1 MCRIH
6 KSVFCWDMSS
16 ILRHLYGGCTCIEEV
31 TVTSEQ
37 TCMVLAMQKKTAM
50 FNHNI
55 KCGLTLH
62 DCQNCGGTDLQS
74 YQNVVLLIVLKSLKT
89 MKLG

>member
-1 MCRIH
+1 
-6 KSVFCWDMSS
+6 
-16 ILRHLYGGCTCIEEV
+16 
-31 TVTSEQ
+31 
-37 TCMVLAMQKKTAM
+37 MVLAMQKKTAM

-55 KCGLTLH
+55 KCGLTLR
-62 DCQNCGGTDLQS
+62 DCQNCGRTDLQS

>member
-1 MCRIH
+1 
-6 KSVFCWDMSS
+6 
-16 ILRHLYGGCTCIEEV
+16 
-31 TVTSEQ
+31 
-37 TCMVLAMQKKTAM
+37 MVLAMQKKTAM